1 MTTSRNG
8 KRAASI
14 HPQNALSINPAL
26 LWLASL
32 TPAGRRGCKA
42 YSDDVP
48 VSSVR
53 GEARHLPLAYVGL
66 HERDAGTLG
75 AAG

>member
-53 GEARHLPLAYVGL
+53 GRSPTPTPGIRWTTRA
-66 HERDAGTLG
+66 
-75 AAG
+75 